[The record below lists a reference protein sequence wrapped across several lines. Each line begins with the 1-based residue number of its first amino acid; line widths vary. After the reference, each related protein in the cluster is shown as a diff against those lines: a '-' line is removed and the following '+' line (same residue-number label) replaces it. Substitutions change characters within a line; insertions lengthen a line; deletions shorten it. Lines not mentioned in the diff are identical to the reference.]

1 MNGLN
6 QIIKSYLTEKALL
19 ILSAGIISASG
30 CSDYASLCGKD
41 KDCPGGAGQQ
51 YCMLDNTCFGPGKS
65 CGKDTDCPNV
75 EYPEYC
81 ENGYCTYN
89 GKKSCG
95 GNDIDCKSGEICE
108 KYFCIKSN
116 LTAIE
121 EFITP
126 AAAIDG
132 IIRYAKA
139 GDLEKV
145 RLCFD
150 ASASDAKDLTAAN
163 VQNIADVLGNAQL
176 QQSLNLGYD
185 SKVVQQEYKTPQGE
199 EFFIM
204 LYHENNGWK
213 IHDL

>member
-1 MNGLN
+1 MDGLTK
-6 QIIKSYLTEKALL
+6 IIKSYLTEKVLL
-19 ILSAGIISASG
+19 ILSAGIISATG
-30 CSDYASLCGKD
+30 CTDSSSPCGKD
-41 KDCPGGAGQQ
+41 VDCSGGAGQQ

-89 GKKSCG
+89 GKRSCG
-95 GNDIDCKSGEICE
+95 GSDTDCKNNEVCE
-108 KYFCIKSN
+108 NYFCIE
-116 LTAIE
+116 TIE
-121 EFITP
+121 RFNTP
-126 AAAIDG
+126 SEAIDG
-132 IIRYAKA
+132 IIKYAKA

-150 ASASDAKDLTAAN
+150 PSASDAKSLDSAK
-163 VQNIADVLGNAQL
+163 VKNIYDTLSNAQL
-176 QQSLNLGYD
+176 QQSTPLGSD
-185 SKVVQQEYKTPQGE
+185 GLVVQQEYKTTQGE

-213 IHDL
+213 LHDL